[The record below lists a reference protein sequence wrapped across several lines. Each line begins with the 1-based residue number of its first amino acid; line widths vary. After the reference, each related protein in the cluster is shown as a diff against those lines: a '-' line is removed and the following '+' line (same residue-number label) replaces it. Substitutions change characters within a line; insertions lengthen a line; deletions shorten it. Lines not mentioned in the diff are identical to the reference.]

1 MKKLNRLSLRSLME
15 NVDINEAKATDWSS
29 YVSSEK
35 DKAKKKEKETL
46 SKIWQ
51 NTSENSRFDGK
62 ASFKNK
68 ENYLNFPGNYVQE
81 FDGFVN
87 WYKHVTKNKQAMQIA
102 NKKVGDDLHP
112 KECVGLISFLIG
124 MHLGEEEKKAV
135 VDLAKSLYP
144 GIGRVVLQQK
154 DKGSTTTIAKEKE
167 DKEEIKESLSRANL
181 YRRRYHGRY

>member
-1 MKKLNRLSLRSLME
+1 MKKLNRVSLRSLME

-35 DKAKKKEKETL
+35 DEAKKKEKETL

-51 NTSENSRFDGK
+51 NTSANPKFDGK

-102 NKKVGDDLHP
+102 NKKAGDDLHP

-124 MHLGEEEKKAV
+124 MHLDDDEKEGV
-135 VDLAKSLYP
+135 INLAKSLYP
-144 GIGRVVLQQK
+144 GIGRMVLQQK
-154 DKGSTTTIAKEKE
+154 DKETTVAKE
-167 DKEEIKESLSRANL
+167 KEEIKESLSRGSL
-181 YRRRYHGRY
+181 YRRRYYGRY